1 MKLNKRQKA
10 LTLNAL
16 ARKAKARLH
25 EKMGNLTFMYPRKLL
40 IISNVAENST
50 CRLFKKCKA
59 GALSGR
65 IMQMGM
71 QQCLCELH
79 LYMDG
84 GWGRLSEKSN
94 IPQ

>member
-1 MKLNKRQKA
+1 MADGKKLNNLAPRVLSK
-10 LTLNAL
+10 TLIHSML
-16 ARKAKARLH
+16 ARNAKDRLH
-25 EKMGNLTFMYPRKLL
+25 EKMGNLTFIYPRKLL
-40 IISNVAENST
+40 IISNIAENST

-65 IMQMGM
+65 IMQVGM

-84 GWGRLSEKSN
+84 
-94 IPQ
+94 

>member
-1 MKLNKRQKA
+1 MADREKLNNLVLRVSSK
-10 LTLNAL
+10 TLIHNML
-16 ARKAKARLH
+16 ARNAKARLH
-25 EKMGNLTFMYPRKLL
+25 EKIGNLTFIYPRKLL
-40 IISNVAENST
+40 IISYIAKSST
-50 CRLFKKCKA
+50 CRLFKKRKA

-84 GWGRLSEKSN
+84 
-94 IPQ
+94 